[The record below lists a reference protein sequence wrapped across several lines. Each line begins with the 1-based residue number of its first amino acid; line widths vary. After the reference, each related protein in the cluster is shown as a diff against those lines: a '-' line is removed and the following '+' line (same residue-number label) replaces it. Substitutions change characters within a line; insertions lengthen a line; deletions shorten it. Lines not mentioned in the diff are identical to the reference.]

1 MPPRPTPEVAHTAY
15 TDHRI
20 RRRPFDEE
28 SVRNEPP
35 SLAAWREPLDKYR
48 DRNLGLAYVYAG
60 ERNRSA
66 DQVQKGFALLL
77 QTAEK
82 DAEVLSALGSVLVQ
96 KQRPKEAIAMY
107 TEAARLQPSNPEPVH
122 NLAVISRAVGNNDA
136 AIAYLERAVW
146 IDPFY
151 ERSWLLLAQIYQQ
164 LGKTELRK
172 QVIKRYLKYVPQNLT
187 FRTALQH

>member
-1 MPPRPTPEVAHTAY
+1 
-15 TDHRI
+15 
-20 RRRPFDEE
+20 
-28 SVRNEPP
+28 
-35 SLAAWREPLDKYR
+35 
-48 DRNLGLAYVYAG
+48 
-60 ERNRSA
+60 
-66 DQVQKGFALLL
+66 
-77 QTAEK
+77 
-82 DAEVLSALGSVLVQ
+82 
-96 KQRPKEAIAMY
+96 MY